1 MSVSCHVVK
10 ESSRLHANSQHH
22 ATRAEGDGITTTTI
36 FSTKGLHGYSRSH
49 RRHSQRRGICD
60 NRIVARRE
68 LLHTK
73 NTYSV
78 HDFAAA
84 VGGAKKILKARCPPK
99 QIVEAPLHPRYK

>member
-1 MSVSCHVVK
+1 M
-10 ESSRLHANSQHH
+10 HANSQHH

-60 NRIVARRE
+60 NRINRRIVARRE

-73 NTYSV
+73 HV

-84 VGGAKKILKARCPPK
+84 VSGAKKIFER
-99 QIVEAPLHPRYK
+99 VAPLNR

>member
-1 MSVSCHVVK
+1 M
-10 ESSRLHANSQHH
+10 HANSQHH

-49 RRHSQRRGICD
+49 RRYSQRRGICD

-73 NTYSV
+73 HV

-84 VGGAKKILKARCPPK
+84 VGGAKKILSALPP
-99 QIVEAPLHPRYK
+99 